1 MGRWGSVTIR
11 WGQVDADVTWLYICC
26 GGEAWGGRGG
36 GAEGQFVF
44 GTIIISSCSPTIC
57 IG

>member
-36 GAEGQFVF
+36 LKASLCLE
-44 GTIIISSCSPTIC
+44 PL
-57 IG
+57 